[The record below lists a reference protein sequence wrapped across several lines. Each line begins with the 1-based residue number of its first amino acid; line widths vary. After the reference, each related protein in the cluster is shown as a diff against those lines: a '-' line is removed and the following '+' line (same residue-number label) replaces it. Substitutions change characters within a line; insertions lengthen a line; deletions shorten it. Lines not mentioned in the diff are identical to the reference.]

1 VSKWSDARVRKT
13 TEPVP
18 SRLLESE
25 VSTIKVLIITSRVT
39 MTSKAWP
46 HKLSLKASV
55 TRSIA
60 ALKTARSLAGNAS
73 LTTRSTVLKAAST
86 PSTSKAVSHLTAV
99 GRILPT
105 TLVELILVPPGS
117 LLPLNPLPSEAKLLQ
132 VAIPLAKL
140 TVVDRL
146 PR

>member
-1 VSKWSDARVRKT
+1 MSKWSDVGVRKT

-25 VSTIKVLIITSRVT
+25 VSTIKVLIIMSRVT

-60 ALKTARSLAGNAS
+60 ALKTARSSTGKAS
-73 LTTRSTVLKAAST
+73 LTTWSTGLKAAST
-86 PSTSKAVSHLTAV
+86 PTSKAVSHLTAV

-105 TLVELILVPPGS
+105 TLVELILFPPGS
-117 LLPLNPLPSEAKLLQ
+117 LLPLNPLPPKAKLL
-132 VAIPLAKL
+132 
-140 TVVDRL
+140 
-146 PR
+146 